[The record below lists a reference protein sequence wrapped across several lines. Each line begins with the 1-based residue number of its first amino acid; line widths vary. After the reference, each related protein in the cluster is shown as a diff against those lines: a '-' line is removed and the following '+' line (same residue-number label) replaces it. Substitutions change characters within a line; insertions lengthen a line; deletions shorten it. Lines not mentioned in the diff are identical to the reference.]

1 MFQLAFHL
9 PYYVWRS
16 SQKACEDHRRDAN
29 ASPLRQSRDVSFLNW
44 KSSGSFGFL
53 YEAQIS
59 CVVAGSDEWRWVAYC
74 FVDTY
79 FEPPEE
85 GKETVLSY
93 HEESV
98 ANGGMHTDPFTF
110 GIIRADKPIQKPKE
124 YFLMV
129 FRTRIAQVKREW
141 QQVAAVVKQSI
152 REYVQVRSI
161 LLLLFI
167 LDLGAGDSSA
177 VNSFQALISKK
188 VGIAT
193 LKRQ

>member
-44 KSSGSFGFL
+44 NSSGSFGFL

-59 CVVAGSDEWRWVAYC
+59 CLVAGSDEWRWVAYC

-79 FEPPEE
+79 FDAPEE
-85 GKETVLSY
+85 AKETVLSY
-93 HEESV
+93 HLDSV
-98 ANGGMHTDPFTF
+98 ADEGVRMDPFTY
-110 GIIRADKPIQKPKE
+110 GIVKADEPIQKPKE

-129 FRTRIAQVKREW
+129 FRIRINQVKREW
-141 QQVAAVVKQSI
+141 QQLVAKVQQSI
-152 REYVQVRSI
+152 REYVQVRSLF
-161 LLLLFI
+161 LLG
-167 LDLGAGDSSA
+167 LGVETFNQLEG
-177 VNSFQALISKK
+177 
-188 VGIAT
+188 GHC
-193 LKRQ
+193 